1 MRGSLLRLRG
11 PLLIIGSIAENKNRL
26 SLSGWEGV
34 EKFSCLNMIRRKTLN
49 VKEVGLLWYSLT
61 GQKEPAV
68 HTALA
73 TVLDFQEEEVEKGN
87 LIESLITEFFCG
99 LLYSYIELCYEICIY
114 CDIQKCLDHA
124 TSLILGSS
132 SIRVIVF
139 MSTVLYNIFN

>member
-1 MRGSLLRLRG
+1 MLQGNMKCSGNSKIWFGCIQWKPPSLFGQNWAVRGTLLRLRG

-34 EKFSCLNMIRRKTLN
+34 ENFSCLNMIRRKTLN

-73 TVLDFQEEEVEKGN
+73 TVLDFQEEEVEKSN
-87 LIESLITEFFCG
+87 LIESLITEFCFF
-99 LLYSYIELCYEICIY
+99 LW
-114 CDIQKCLDHA
+114 
-124 TSLILGSS
+124 T
-132 SIRVIVF
+132 VIFV
-139 MSTVLYNIFN
+139 Y

>member
-1 MRGSLLRLRG
+1 
-11 PLLIIGSIAENKNRL
+11 
-26 SLSGWEGV
+26 
-34 EKFSCLNMIRRKTLN
+34 MIRRKTLN

-68 HTALA
+68 LTALA
-73 TVLDFQEEEVEKGN
+73 TVLDFQEEEVEKSN

-114 CDIQKCLDHA
+114 CDIQKSLYHA

-139 MSTVLYNIFN
+139 MSTVLHNIFN